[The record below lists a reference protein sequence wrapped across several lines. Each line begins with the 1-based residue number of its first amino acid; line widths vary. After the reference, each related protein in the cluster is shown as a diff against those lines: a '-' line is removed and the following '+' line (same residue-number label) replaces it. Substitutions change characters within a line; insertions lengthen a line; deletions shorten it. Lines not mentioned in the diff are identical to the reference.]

1 MLLTSNLLDLK
12 AFYFYSNMFSKQ
24 VEGQT
29 LNYVKNNELSLS
41 LNKTSILY
49 FQISLMHILLLR
61 YIGLINI

>member
-1 MLLTSNLLDLK
+1 
-12 AFYFYSNMFSKQ
+12 MFSKQ

-49 FQISLMHILLLR
+49 FLNAYLTFETYNKHLTKR
-61 YIGLINI
+61 VNFTEGE